1 MKDRIRRIRKDMVMN
16 QTEFGSAIG
25 VSLAAYS
32 KYETGKV
39 IPDKPVRLLICQKF
53 NVNETWLETGEGDP
67 YKEGLIP
74 CLVHALQQMPDVQ
87 AMLEAKLPKVSDDT
101 FRRMND
107 AFKAFMD
114 ELQ

>member
-1 MKDRIRRIRKDMVMN
+1 MKDRIRQIRKYIGLS
-16 QTEFGSAIG
+16 QTEFGVEIG
-25 VSLAAYS
+25 CSQTAVA
-32 KYETGKV
+32 KYEGGQV